1 MRVLTIH
8 PMPSRSWLASSVLSV
23 LAAVS
28 CTPTSTPQPSAAPG
42 QIHASTSTLVPS
54 MQTIAREE
62 LDRAVAEWTPAA
74 AVVVVL
80 DAKTGAVLAMEG
92 RDHGRDAPSLASE
105 RAYVT
110 GSTLKTMTFAAALDA
125 RTIDAGAWLDCAPRR
140 YGAAQLVDHTEF
152 GSLSLTDALAV
163 SSNVGASRVLD
174 TLGLDRLL
182 AVLKALHIGDP
193 PGSIPPIADP
203 SGIQAAMLAGGEWAK
218 ATPLQVAAAYA
229 SIWNGGLYVE
239 PTFTPRAQSGVR
251 VFREETARAMSGM
264 LEDIIESNL
273 GTGRLARIEDVRVAG
288 KTGTADLG
296 DDRTYA
302 SFVGTVAGW
311 KPGFVVLVGLEAP
324 REGGYGPTAAAP
336 VFARIARRII
346 GV

>member
-1 MRVLTIH
+1 MRVLTIR
-8 PMPSRSWLASSVLSV
+8 PMSSRSWIASSVLSV

-28 CTPTSTPQPSAAPG
+28 CTPTSTPQPSAGPG
-42 QIHASTSTLVPS
+42 QVHASTSTLVPS

-62 LDRAVAEWTPAA
+62 LDRAVSEWTPAA

-125 RTIDAGAWLDCAPRR
+125 RTIDVAAWLDCSPRR
-140 YGAAQLVDHTEF
+140 YGEAQLFDHSEF

-174 TLGLDRLL
+174 TLGLERLL
-182 AVLKALHIGDP
+182 AALKALHIGDP

-229 SIWNGGLYVE
+229 TILNGGLYVE
-239 PTFTPRAQSGVR
+239 PTLTRRAQPGVR

-296 DDRTYA
+296 DEHSYA
-302 SFVGTVAGW
+302 SFVGTVPGW

-324 REGGYGPTAAAP
+324 RDEGTGASAAAP
-336 VFARIARRII
+336 VFARIARRLV